1 MSKNMNILSSRA
13 GVLESVANGVTD
25 GIVQLFA
32 SARRKRDEARLADQL
47 GRLSDRELLD
57 IGLTRG
63 DVPRQPSTF
72 FGDLGAARVGMRQV

>member
-1 MSKNMNILSSRA
+1 MSKNMNILNSRA
-13 GVLESVANGVTD
+13 GVLEIVANGVTD

-32 SARRKRDEARLADQL
+32 SARRKRDAARLADQL

-63 DVPRQPSTF
+63 DVPSAAV
-72 FGDLGAARVGMRQV
+72 DLFR